1 MYGLFKKGIIPSM
14 GIIPLIICLFFA
26 GSANASRIKDIAFFE
41 GVRTNHLVG
50 YGLVV
55 GLDGTG
61 DKGGAVFTQQSIANM
76 FVKMGIKIDPKLIK
90 VKNTAAVLITAELP
104 PFSRPGSRID
114 VLVSSIGDAKSL
126 NGGTL
131 IMTPMKGADNHV
143 YASAQGPI
151 SLGGFL
157 ASGSGVS
164 VKKNHQ
170 TAGRIPGGA
179 LVESYVPFKMGA
191 HGDMRLTLRE
201 PDFTTMERMAR
212 AINENLGEGAA
223 KPLDAG
229 TISITVPRNGER
241 GIFPFISMIEQI
253 DVSTD
258 VVSKVIINE
267 RTGTVV
273 LGENVTISEVAVS
286 HGDISVEIKTQY
298 LISQP
303 NALADGTTVVQ
314 PKATLGVKEK
324 EARLIVLP
332 RAVMLKEV
340 VRALNLVGVTPRDLV
355 AILEA
360 IKAAGALHA
369 ELEVI

>member
-1 MYGLFKKGIIPSM
+1 MSGLFKKGVM
-14 GIIPLIICLFFA
+14 PLIILLLLSGPA
-26 GSANASRIKDIAFFE
+26 LASRIKDIAFFE
-41 GVRTNHLVG
+41 GVRANHLVG

-61 DKGGAVFTQQSIANM
+61 DKGGSVFTRQSVANM
-76 FVKMGIKIDPKLIK
+76 FVKMGIKLDPAKIK
-90 VKNTAAVLITAELP
+90 VKNTAAVLVTAELA
-104 PFSRPGSRID
+104 PFLRPGSRLD
-114 VLVSSIGDAKSL
+114 VLVSSLGDAKSL

-131 IMTPMKGADNHV
+131 IMTPLRGPDGRV
-143 YASAQGPI
+143 YATAQGAV

-164 VKKNHQ
+164 LKKNHQ
-170 TAGRIPGGA
+170 TAGKIPGGA
-179 LVESYVPFKMGA
+179 LVERAVALEMG
-191 HGDMRLTLRE
+191 HDGSILLTLRE
-201 PDFTTMERMAR
+201 PDFTTMEHVAGV
-212 AINENLGEGAA
+212 INKNLGEGAA
-223 KPLDAG
+223 QPLDAG
-229 TISITVPRNGER
+229 TLRIDLPADGKGR
-241 GIFPFISMIEQI
+241 GLYSYMSLIEQLH
-253 DVSTD
+253 VSTD
-258 VVSKVIINE
+258 AVSKVIINE

-303 NALADGTTVVQ
+303 NEFAAGKTVVQ

-332 RAVMLKEV
+332 EAVRLKDV

>member
-1 MYGLFKKGIIPSM
+1 MYGLFRKGIIS
-14 GIIPLIICLFFA
+14 LIICLCL
-26 GSANASRIKDIAFFE
+26 GSPARASRIKDIAFFE

-61 DKGGAVFTQQSIANM
+61 DKSGSVFTRQSVANM

-90 VKNTAAVLITAELP
+90 VKNTAAVMLTAELP
-104 PFSRPGSRID
+104 PFVRPGSRID
-114 VLVSSIGDAKSL
+114 VLVSSLGDAKSL

-131 IMTPMKGADNHV
+131 IMTPLKGADDRV
-143 YASAQGPI
+143 YASAQGAV

-164 VKKNHQ
+164 LKKNHQ
-170 TAGRIPGGA
+170 TAGKIPNGA
-179 LVESYVPFKMGA
+179 LVERGVPLKMA
-191 HGDMRLTLRE
+191 ADKALRLTLRE
-201 PDFTTMERMAR
+201 PDFTTITRMAE
-212 AINENLGEGAA
+212 AINTGLGRRAA
-223 KPLDAG
+223 TPLDAG
-229 TISITVPRNGER
+229 TISISMPKTLDR
-241 GIFPFISMIEQI
+241 GIFSYISLIEQL
-253 DVSTD
+253 DVPTD

-286 HGDISVEIKTQY
+286 HGDISIEIKTQY

-303 NALADGTTVVQ
+303 NELAAGTTVVQ
-314 PKATLGVKEK
+314 PKALLGVKEK

-332 RAVMLKEV
+332 KAVKLKDV

>member
-1 MYGLFKKGIIPSM
+1 MSGLFRRRF
-14 GIIPLIICLFFA
+14 ICLLIVLGLFA
-26 GSANASRIKDIAFFE
+26 GFSLAEASRVKDIAFFE

-61 DKGGAVFTQQSIANM
+61 DKGGSVFTKRSISNM
-76 FVKMGIKIDPKLIK
+76 FVKMGVKIDPGLIK
-90 VKNTAAVLITAELP
+90 VKNTAAVLVTAELP

-114 VLVSSIGDAKSL
+114 VLVSSLGDAKSL

-131 IMTPMKGADNHV
+131 IMTPLRGPDGRV
-143 YASAQGPI
+143 YATAQGAV

-164 VKKNHQ
+164 LKKNHQ
-170 TAGRIPGGA
+170 TAGKIPGGA
-179 LVESYVPFKMGA
+179 IVERAVPLRMAADGT
-191 HGDMRLTLRE
+191 LLLSLRE
-201 PDFTTMERMAR
+201 PDFTTMEHLAG
-212 AINENLGEGAA
+212 AINMNLGAGTAR
-223 KPLDAG
+223 PLDGG
-229 TISITVPRNGER
+229 TLSIRLPAKGP
-241 GIFPFISMIEQI
+241 GADLYGFISLIEQL

-258 VVSKVIINE
+258 AVSRVIINE

-273 LGENVTISEVAVS
+273 LGKDVTISEVAVS
-286 HGDISVEIKTQY
+286 HGDISIEIKTQY

-303 NALADGTTVVQ
+303 NELASGRTVVQ
-314 PKATLGVKEK
+314 PREVLGVKEK
-324 EARLIVLP
+324 KARLIVLP
-332 RAVMLKEV
+332 EAVRLGDV

-369 ELEVI
+369 ELVVI

>member
-1 MYGLFKKGIIPSM
+1 MYGLFRRGLAPA
-14 GIIPLIICLFFA
+14 LILACVVFFA
-26 GSANASRIKDIAFFE
+26 PATARASRIKDIAFFE

-61 DKGGAVFTQQSIANM
+61 DKSGSVFTKQSVANM
-76 FVKMGIKIDPKLIK
+76 FVKMGIKIDPNLIK
-90 VKNTAAVLITAELP
+90 VKNTAAVLVTAELP
-104 PFSRPGSRID
+104 PFARPGSRID
-114 VLVSSIGDAKSL
+114 VLVSSLGDAKSL

-131 IMTPMKGADNHV
+131 IMTPLKGADGRV
-143 YASAQGPI
+143 YAAAQGAV

-164 VKKNHQ
+164 LKKNHQ
-170 TAGRIPGGA
+170 TAAKIPGGA
-179 LVESYVPFKMGA
+179 IVERAVPLRMAADGT
-191 HGDMRLTLRE
+191 LLLSLRE
-201 PDFTTMERMAR
+201 PDFTTMERLAGVINGKLGPGTAR
-212 AINENLGEGAA
+212 
-223 KPLDAG
+223 PLDGG
-229 TISITVPRNGER
+229 TLRISLPDKDDGKGLYTY
-241 GIFPFISMIEQI
+241 ISLIEQL

-258 VVSKVIINE
+258 AVSKVIINE

-286 HGDISVEIKTQY
+286 HGDISIEIKTQY

-303 NALADGTTVVQ
+303 NELAAGRTVVQ
-314 PKATLGVKEK
+314 PQQVLGVKEK
-324 EARLIVLP
+324 KARLIVLP
-332 RAVMLKEV
+332 EAVKLGDV

>member
-1 MYGLFKKGIIPSM
+1 MSGHFKRGLLPL
-14 GIIPLIICLFFA
+14 LIIILA
-26 GSANASRIKDIAFFE
+26 IALPARASRIKDIAFFE

-61 DKGGAVFTQQSIANM
+61 DKSGSVFTKQSVANM
-76 FVKMGIKIDPKLIK
+76 FVKMGIKLDPNLIK
-90 VKNTAAVLITAELP
+90 VKNTAAVLVTAELP
-104 PFSRPGSRID
+104 PFVRPGSRID
-114 VLVSSIGDAKSL
+114 VLVSSLGDAKSL

-131 IMTPMKGADNHV
+131 IMTPLRGADGRI
-143 YASAQGPI
+143 YAAAQGAV

-164 VKKNHQ
+164 LKKNHQ
-170 TAGRIPGGA
+170 TAGKIPGGA
-179 LVESYVPFKMGA
+179 IVEKAVPIEIGRD
-191 HGDMRLTLRE
+191 HTLLLTLRD
-201 PDFTTMERMAR
+201 PDFTTMERVAGV
-212 AINENLGEGAA
+212 INTELGSGAA
-223 KPLDAG
+223 RPLDG
-229 TISITVPRNGER
+229 GSLRISLPEGSDAE
-241 GIFPFISMIEQI
+241 GLYSLISRIEQL

-258 VVSKVIINE
+258 TVSRVIINE

-286 HGDISVEIKTQY
+286 HGDISIEIKTQY
-298 LISQP
+298 LIFQP
-303 NALADGTTVVQ
+303 NELATGRTVVQ
-314 PKATLGVKEK
+314 PKAILGVKEK
-324 EARLIVLP
+324 KARLIVLP
-332 RAVMLKEV
+332 KAVRLRDV

>member
-1 MYGLFKKGIIPSM
+1 MSGLFKKGIIS
-14 GIIPLIICLFFA
+14 LIACLCLFTPA
-26 GSANASRIKDIAFFE
+26 RASRIKDIAFFE

-61 DKGGAVFTQQSIANM
+61 DKSGAVYTKQSIANM
-76 FVKMGIKIDPKLIK
+76 FVKMGIKISPNLIK
-90 VKNTAAVLITAELP
+90 VKNVAAVMLTAELP
-104 PFSRPGSRID
+104 PFVRPGSRID
-114 VLVSSIGDAKSL
+114 VLVSSVGDSKSL

-131 IMTPMKGADNHV
+131 IMTSLKGADGRV
-143 YASAQGPI
+143 YASAQGPV

-164 VKKNHQ
+164 LKKNHQ

-179 LVESYVPFKMGA
+179 LVERAVPFHMGR
-191 HGDMRLTLRE
+191 GGSLLLTLRE
-201 PDFTTMERMAR
+201 PDFTTIERLAEV
-212 AINENLGEGAA
+212 INSSLGEGAA
-223 KPLDAG
+223 TPLDAG
-229 TISITVPRNGER
+229 TVSISVAEGLKQ
-241 GIFPFISMIEQI
+241 GLYSYISMIEQLE
-253 DVSTD
+253 VSTD
-258 VVSKVIINE
+258 AVSRVIINE

-273 LGENVTISEVAVS
+273 LGANVTISEVAVS
-286 HGDISVEIKTQY
+286 HGDISIEIKTQY

-303 NALADGTTVVQ
+303 NELAAGRTVVQ
-314 PKATLGVKEK
+314 PQSVLGVKEK
-324 EARLIVLP
+324 ESRLIVLP
-332 RAVMLKEV
+332 EAVRLKDV

>member
-1 MYGLFKKGIIPSM
+1 MYGLFKKGIIS
-14 GIIPLIICLFFA
+14 LIICLCL
-26 GSANASRIKDIAFFE
+26 GSTAFASRIKDIAFFE
-41 GVRTNHLVG
+41 GVRSNHLVG

-61 DKGGAVFTQQSIANM
+61 DKSGAVFTRQSVANM
-76 FVKMGIKIDPKLIK
+76 FVKMGLKIDPKLIK

-104 PFSRPGSRID
+104 PFVRPGSRID
-114 VLVSSIGDAKSL
+114 VLVSSLGDAKSL

-131 IMTPMKGADNHV
+131 IMTPMKGADGRV
-143 YASAQGPI
+143 YASAQGAV

-164 VKKNHQ
+164 LKKNHQ
-170 TAGRIPGGA
+170 TAGKIPGGA
-179 LVESYVPFKMGA
+179 IVERDVPLQLGR
-191 HGDMRLTLRE
+191 GGLLRLTLRE
-201 PDFTTMERMAR
+201 PDFTTITTVAR
-212 AINENLGEGAA
+212 AINTRLGSAA
-223 KPLDAG
+223 ASPLDAG
-229 TISITVPRNGER
+229 TIK
-241 GIFPFISMIEQI
+241 ISLPEALPDGLFSYISEIEQL

-258 VVSKVIINE
+258 AVSKVIINE

-286 HGDISVEIKTQY
+286 HGDISIEIKTQY

-303 NALADGTTVVQ
+303 NELAAGNTVVQ
-314 PKATLGVKEK
+314 PKALLGVKEK
-324 EARLIVLP
+324 EARLIALP
-332 RAVMLKEV
+332 KAVKLKAV

>member
-1 MYGLFKKGIIPSM
+1 MYGLFKKGIIS
-14 GIIPLIICLFFA
+14 LIICLGLVSPA
-26 GSANASRIKDIAFFE
+26 GASRIKDIAFFE
-41 GVRTNHLVG
+41 GVRSNHLVG

-61 DKGGAVFTQQSIANM
+61 DKSGAVYTRQSVANM
-76 FVKMGIKIDPKLIK
+76 FIKMGIKLDPNLIK
-90 VKNTAAVLITAELP
+90 VKNTAAVILTAELP
-104 PFSRPGSRID
+104 PFVRPGSRID
-114 VLVSSIGDAKSL
+114 VLVSSLGDAKSL

-131 IMTPMKGADNHV
+131 IMTPLKGADGRV
-143 YASAQGPI
+143 YASAQGAI

-164 VKKNHQ
+164 LKKNHQ
-170 TAGRIPGGA
+170 TAGKVPGGA
-179 LVESYVPFKMGA
+179 LVERDVPLKMGV
-191 HGDMRLTLRE
+191 GGVLRLTLRD
-201 PDFTTMERMAR
+201 PDFTTITSVAD
-212 AINENLGEGAA
+212 AINSNIREGAA
-223 KPLDAG
+223 SPLDAG
-229 TISITVPRNGER
+229 TISITVPRDLKKGL
-241 GIFPFISMIEQI
+241 FTFISRIEQI
-253 DVSTD
+253 EVPTD
-258 VVSKVIINE
+258 TVAKVIINE

-286 HGDISVEIKTQY
+286 HGDISIEIKTQY

-303 NALADGTTVVQ
+303 NELAAGRTVVQ
-314 PKATLGVKEK
+314 PKVVLGVKEK
-324 EARLIVLP
+324 AARLIVLP
-332 RAVMLKEV
+332 KAVKLKDV

>member
-1 MYGLFKKGIIPSM
+1 MYGLFRKGIIS
-14 GIIPLIICLFFA
+14 LIICLFIA
-26 GSANASRIKDIAFFE
+26 NSALASRIKDIAFFE

-61 DKGGAVFTQQSIANM
+61 DKGGAVFTRQSIANM

-90 VKNTAAVLITAELP
+90 VKNTAAVLLTAELP
-104 PFSRPGSRID
+104 PFVRPGSRIN
-114 VLVSSIGDAKSL
+114 VLVSSMGDAKSL

-131 IMTPMKGADNHV
+131 IMTSLKGADGRV
-143 YASAQGPI
+143 YASAQGAV

-164 VKKNHQ
+164 LKKNHQ
-170 TAGRIPGGA
+170 TAGMIPGGA
-179 LVESYVPFKMGA
+179 IVERAVTLNIDAGKA
-191 HGDMRLTLRE
+191 LRLTLRD
-201 PDFTTMERMAR
+201 PDFTTITRLA
-212 AINENLGEGAA
+212 AVINKTLGKKIAL
-223 KPLDAG
+223 PIDAG
-229 TISITVPRNGER
+229 TVSINIPGGREKG
-241 GIFPFISMIEQI
+241 FFAYMSLIEQL
-253 DVSTD
+253 DVPTD
-258 VVSKVIINE
+258 TVSKVIINE

-286 HGDISVEIKTQY
+286 HGDISIEIKTQY

-303 NALADGTTVVQ
+303 NELAAGNTVVQ
-314 PKATLGVKEK
+314 PKSVLGVKEK

-332 RAVMLKEV
+332 RAVRLEEV

-360 IKAAGALHA
+360 IKASGALHA